1 MAPKNNKQPTME
13 ADTSMSVQPKTNIG
27 ATSTNLP
34 VQSQRAVAIL
44 QRFPTM
50 AHFDN
55 VFSIVKH
62 PDYYMPS
69 NADRCHDGNAPT
81 LYALNEAY
89 GAAFRVWLVDLIAYI
104 GLMSGTRDKLA
115 AAQEI
120 FVQNLFLDKG
130 YIKVTELLLF
140 VSRYIAGEY
149 GQTYGSIDPQKIG
162 VAFGTF
168 LQERRDAITRIE
180 SNKRQQAR
188 ATQDKGVTFEEYRRQ
203 MAEQGVN
210 VPPLSLGGITKKI

>member
-1 MAPKNNKQPTME
+1 
-13 ADTSMSVQPKTNIG
+13 
-27 ATSTNLP
+27 
-34 VQSQRAVAIL
+34 
-44 QRFPTM
+44 M
-50 AHFDN
+50 AHFDA

-69 NADRCHDGNAPT
+69 NADRCHDGNAPP

-89 GAAFRVWLVDLIAYI
+89 GAAFRVWLIDLIAYI

-149 GQTYGSIDPQKIG
+149 GQTYGNIDPQKIG